1 MKIKTRAIGLIIGV
15 IMLIV
20 GFVTPI
26 QAEENQDLP
35 EGSTT
40 IMNVSLDATIYRTGD
55 GELYVMLY
63 IGESDVLGE
72 MQAGIDNLEDNVNTL
87 AGNDA
92 TLNNKIEKAQVSADS
107 AYGIASNA
115 YLQALNNKGLIDEN
129 TKALIM
135 QYDQINDTIGKV
147 WILRNELVAFEGH
160 YFEFVNTTNSDLND
174 LQFGHISHDEEL
186 LLQGEDIE
194 ALQAKLNN
202 INGVIALVRNT
213 LIGLGILAFGLFLFN
228 RKYPFGQIARNG
240 KNLFRNGKQHTIVDF
255 VPKAKKAKPHY
266 SMLYMLTHIRRRNGH
281 KTYHIRRNPQK
292 SPLQF
297 MFSFF
302 HKL

>member
-1 MKIKTRAIGLIIGV
+1 
-15 IMLIV
+15 
-20 GFVTPI
+20 
-26 QAEENQDLP
+26 
-35 EGSTT
+35 
-40 IMNVSLDATIYRTGD
+40 
-55 GELYVMLY
+55 
-63 IGESDVLGE
+63 
-72 MQAGIDNLEDNVNTL
+72 MQAGIDNLEGNVNTL
-87 AGNDA
+87 AGTDA
-92 TLNNKIEKAQVSADS
+92 ALNNKITSAQDTADS
-107 AYGIASNA
+107 AYGLAANA
-115 YLQALNNKGLIDEN
+115 FAESLANKGLIDKN

-135 QYDQINDTIGKV
+135 HYDQLNDTIGKV

-160 YFEFVNTTNSDLND
+160 YFDFVNDTNNTLGM
-174 LQFGHISHDEEL
+174 LEFGQISHDEEL

-194 ALQAKLNN
+194 SLQAKLNS

-213 LIGLGILAFGLFLFN
+213 LIGLGVLAFGLFLFN

-240 KNLFRNGKQHTIVDF
+240 KSLFRNGKQHTIVDF

-266 SMLYMLTHIRRRNGH
+266 SMVYMLTHIHRRKGTAH

>member
-1 MKIKTRAIGLIIGV
+1 MKNKMKTIILIIGV
-15 IMLIV
+15 ILSLFCFI
-20 GFVTPI
+20 TPV
-26 QAEENQDLP
+26 QADD
-35 EGSTT
+35 STVPSGYT
-40 IMNVSLDATIYRTGD
+40 IMNVKVNATLYRNGD
-55 GELYVMLY
+55 GELYVLLY
-63 IGESDVLGE
+63 IGESDVIGE
-72 MQAGIDNLEDNVNTL
+72 MQAGIDNLEGNVNTL
-87 AGNDA
+87 AGNDL
-92 TLNNKIEKAQVSADS
+92 TLNNKLNSAQGTADD
-107 AYGIASNA
+107 AYGIASD
-115 YLQALNNKGLIDEN
+115 ALAKALANKLIIDEN
-129 TKALIM
+129 TKGLIM
-135 QYDQINDTIGKV
+135 QYDQLNDTIGKV

-160 YFEFVNTTNSDLND
+160 YFDFVNNTNSDLEE
-174 LQFGHISHDEEL
+174 LQFDQVSQDEEL

-194 ALQAKLNN
+194 SLQAKLNN

-240 KNLFRNGKQHTIVDF
+240 KNLFKDGKQHTIVDF

-266 SMLYMLTHIRRRNGH
+266 SMLYMITHIRRRKTH
-281 KTYHIRRNPQK
+281 KTYHIKRNPQK